1 MHWPIIFGK
10 KAGTYVVFCH
20 NCGASVPEN
29 SGFCQ
34 NCGAKIEVIPQV
46 NVNQASQEP
55 YYRPKKKLSKKTK
68 VIIIVAI
75 AVGVALLAGIKTIDV
90 IKSIPTDKQIRM
102 VANNLQNNSLAASD
116 GKWFYFFGKGND
128 GLHRQKVSNGKK
140 TKYIIQD
147 RAAGEIFYL
156 GGKLYLESLS
166 EYSIIDSNG
175 KTVMEIPNTTFTEN
189 KFQTDGKYCYFDCFG
204 SDLDSG
210 IYSQKLNGK
219 KAKLLSEISV
229 TKIMYNGDCL
239 YLFSPFDIVGEK
251 ENRYKGVTRID
262 TNGKNEIKILDFMP
276 SYFVFGD
283 NCIYYTEDHRLYS
296 MNFDGSGKKQVSNIE
311 VGDGLNYYDG
321 FIYYIDYKS
330 DNICRISDGG
340 NSYSTVLN
348 QSKSDYITIV
358 NGWIFYRNNDEHY
371 SLYRMKLDGTSDQ
384 LVLE

>member
-1 MHWPIIFGK
+1 M
-10 KAGTYVVFCH
+10 FCH

-29 SGFCQ
+29 LGFCQ

-46 NVNQASQEP
+46 NVNQASQES

-128 GLHRQKVSNGKK
+128 GLYRQKVSNGKK
-140 TKYIIQD
+140 TEYIIQD

-175 KTVMEIPNTTFTEN
+175 KTVTEIPNTTFTEN
-189 KFQTDGKYCYFDCFG
+189 KFQTDGKYCYFNCFG

-219 KAKLLSEISV
+219 KVKLLSEISV

-239 YLFSPFDIVGEK
+239 YLFSPFDIVGDK

-358 NGWIFYRNNDEHY
+358 NGWIFYRNNDDHY